1 VIERLSMPIKSF
13 QDLNIWKEAHKL
25 TLEIYKITNKFPST
39 ETYGLI
45 SQIRR
50 ASVSVVGNIAEG
62 MGRNTTK
69 ELLSFSYIAR
79 GSLTEVIYYL
89 ILSKDFGYLKE
100 DDFVNL
106 YNRYNGLAKGI
117 NVFISKLKNR
127 NFTQPLNH

>member
-1 VIERLSMPIKSF
+1 M
-13 QDLNIWKEAHKL
+13 
-25 TLEIYKITNKFPST
+25 EIYKITNNFPST

-89 ILSKDFGYLKE
+89 ILSKDLGYLKE

-127 NFTQPLNH
+127 RFH

>member
-1 VIERLSMPIKSF
+1 MIERLSMPIKSF

-89 ILSKDFGYLKE
+89 ILSKDLGYLKE